1 MACQAC
7 ITVKYSSTCSDR
19 MLEFLHVCVLGAC
32 VHAGVQLCEE
42 TLAVIPQVL
51 LSCLGMGSF
60 TGLELSQ

>member
-1 MACQAC
+1 MC
-7 ITVKYSSTCSDR
+7 
-19 MLEFLHVCVLGAC
+19 VCVLGAC
-32 VHAGVQLCEE
+32 VHAGVQLCEV